1 MYSVGVVY
9 CNGQD
14 NLGADVP
21 IIHVMLE
28 LASDLSISEKGTS

>member
-9 CNGQD
+9 CNGRD

-21 IIHVMLE
+21 IIYVILE
-28 LASDLSISEKGTS
+28 LASDLSISRKGTG